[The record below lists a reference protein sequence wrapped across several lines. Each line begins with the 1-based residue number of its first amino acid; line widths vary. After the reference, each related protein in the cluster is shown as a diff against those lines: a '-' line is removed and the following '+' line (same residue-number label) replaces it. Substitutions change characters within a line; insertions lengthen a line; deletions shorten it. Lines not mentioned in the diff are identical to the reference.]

1 MAKLKVE
8 VVTPERRLVQL
19 EADEVIAP
27 GAEGLFGVRPGHAA
41 FLSLLQ
47 AGPLTVKDGAKSE
60 LYFVAGGFVEVG
72 GQNVRV
78 LADAAQPQK
87 EIDTAAAKKRISEA
101 DEKLKA
107 LEVTDPK
114 AEALRDTIRREQKRI
129 EVAAMK

>member
-1 MAKLKVE
+1 MLS
-8 VVTPERRLVQL
+8 P
-19 EADEVIAP
+19 P
-27 GAEGLFGVRPGHAA
+27 GI
-41 FLSLLQ
+41 
-47 AGPLTVKDGAKSE
+47 K
-60 LYFVAGGFVEVG
+60 GFVEVG